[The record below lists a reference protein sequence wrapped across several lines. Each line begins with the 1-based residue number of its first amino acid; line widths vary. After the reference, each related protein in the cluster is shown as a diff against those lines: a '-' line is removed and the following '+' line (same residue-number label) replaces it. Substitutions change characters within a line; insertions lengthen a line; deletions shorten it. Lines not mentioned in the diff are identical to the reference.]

1 MVPIELSSKNSRKQL
16 ISINLGTVD
25 YSNSL
30 SLQKNLHSYIVTNQL
45 PNLLLLLEHNHVYT
59 LGRRGSITDVF
70 ASSGFL
76 SQYNIKIHHADR
88 GGEVT
93 YHGPGQ
99 LVGYPILNIR
109 DLQIGPVKYVRSLED
124 VLVQTLAYFEID
136 AHVKDGITGVWV
148 GQKKIA
154 SIGVKISRGVTYHGF
169 ALNVSNDLSFFDH
182 IVACGLSDIK
192 ITSVNSIR
200 PDITSTKQVLSILSN
215 RFAQVFDCSIKQET
229 LSKVLGNKYTLE
241 HKNGLVN

>member
-1 MVPIELSSKNSRKQL
+1 MVPIELSSKKSRKQL
-16 ISINLGTVD
+16 VNINLGTVD
-25 YSNSL
+25 YSDSL
-30 SLQKNLHSYIVTNQL
+30 SLQKNLHSHIVTNQL

-59 LGRRGSITDVF
+59 LGRRGSITDVL

-76 SQYNIKIHHADR
+76 SQHNIKIHYADR

-99 LVGYPILNIR
+99 LVGYPILDIR

-192 ITSVNSIR
+192 ITSVCSIR
-200 PDITSTKQVLSILSN
+200 PDITSTKQVMCILSN
-215 RFAQVFDCSIKQET
+215 RFAQVFGCSIKQET
-229 LSKVLGNKYTLE
+229 LSKVLGNKYTPE